1 MSVLKMHSP
10 TGSREG
16 ESESGTPKASSL
28 SSVQEAAPV
37 PETKA
42 KAITRSGAK
51 LWRIASW
58 KVKVNAA
65 LRKKTIL
72 YASHAAQLRGA
83 AELVEPGMTALLQD
97 LAHEFGGK
105 LVGLENCFKSPESLV
120 EKIGRDVC
128 KVRPFILF
136 LLTPRPQATL
146 CLLHFVDSLPLDAL
160 RM

>member
-1 MSVLKMHSP
+1 MHSP
-10 TGSREG
+10 TGSKKG
-16 ESESGTPKASSL
+16 ESESGTSQPSSTN
-28 SSVQEAAPV
+28 SAQAAPE
-37 PETKA
+37 PDSKI

-51 LWRIASW
+51 LWRTASW

-97 LAHEFGGK
+97 LAHEYGGK

-128 KVRPFILF
+128 AVRLFIRF
-136 LLTPRPQATL
+136 LLPHPRSCWVSV
-146 CLLHFVDSLPLDAL
+146 CLLFHVASLSLNPLRSAL
-160 RM
+160 